1 MVLRRGI
8 IGTLT
13 LGGFMY
19 TRVVSSKL
27 YLVHMVYV
35 EGKGYRQQVIYKF
48 QKGDDVL
55 TVYKKLQDQHSNLK
69 WNLNHED
76 ILKALE
82 NMKPSQKRQL
92 QRKRKIERLINE
104 ASSIAQKLGTSLDEF
119 FSLKNRVN

>member
-1 MVLRRGI
+1 
-8 IGTLT
+8 
-13 LGGFMY
+13 MY

>member
-1 MVLRRGI
+1 
-8 IGTLT
+8 
-13 LGGFMY
+13 MY

-35 EGKGYRQQVIYKF
+35 EGKGYRQQVIHKF

-55 TVYKKLQDQHSNLK
+55 TLYKKLQADPPELK

-76 ILKALE
+76 ILKALD
-82 NMKPSQKRQL
+82 NMRPSQKRQL

-119 FSLKNRVN
+119 FNVKNRVN